1 MMADTIN
8 SGQPENQ
15 QKVDV
20 EEQKENVVEAADEAV
35 KPLDVDLDTSDIDV
49 DREDLVLETRHLN
62 KNYGKLHAVN
72 DLNLRVPRG
81 SIYGFVGPNGAGKTS
96 TMRILTTLMLPS
108 SGQAYVNSFS
118 VLDEPRDVRRSIG
131 YMPDFFGVYDDMK
144 VWEYLDFFAA
154 CYEIPDSERPGLI
167 NDLLELVDLK
177 HRRDDMV
184 DKLSRGMK
192 QRLCLARTLAHD
204 PQVLILDEPASGL
217 DPRARIEIRSLLVEL
232 AKMGK
237 TIFFSSHIL
246 ADVSEICTDIG
257 IIEAGQMVMQGPIDQ
272 MRRQIMPHR
281 QIVITLLDEVEK
293 AKEALMTVPGI
304 EEIVDMEPDAGK
316 PRLQVNFSGEDSGIS
331 DLLAALT
338 ARGIRVMNFAE
349 QTHDLETVFMK
360 ATRGIVS

>member
-1 MMADTIN
+1 
-8 SGQPENQ
+8 
-15 QKVDV
+15 V
-20 EEQKENVVEAADEAV
+20 E
-35 KPLDVDLDTSDIDV
+35 V
-49 DREDLVLETRHLN
+49 DRENLVIETRDLH
-62 KNYGKLHAVN
+62 KRYGKLHAVKS
-72 DLNLRVPRG
+72 LNLRVPRG

-108 SGQAYVNSFS
+108 SGEATVNGFS
-118 VLDEPRDVRRSIG
+118 VLNQPRDVRRSIG

-177 HRRDDMV
+177 HRREDMV

-257 IIEAGQMVMQGPIDQ
+257 IIEAGEMVAQGPIDQ
-272 MRRQIMPHR
+272 MRRQIIPHR
-281 QIVITLLDEVEK
+281 QIIITLLQDRVEE
-293 AKEALMTVPGI
+293 AKEALMSVGGI
-304 EEIVDMEPDAGK
+304 EQITNLADEAGK
-316 PRLQVNFSGEDSGIS
+316 KRIQVDFSGEDAGIS
-331 DLLAALT
+331 ELLT
-338 ARGIRVMNFAE
+338 ALASKGIPVVNFAE
-349 QTHDLETVFMK
+349 QTQDLESVFMK
-360 ATRGIVS
+360 ATKGIVS